1 MDETK
6 SHRIL
11 VIEDEPHTRK
21 ALCSMLVQDG
31 YVALEATTGSEGVAQ
46 CISSPPEVVLLD
58 LGLPD
63 VDGNDVT
70 RQIRD
75 FSDVP
80 IIVVSARSRE
90 SDQIA
95 ALDQGANDYV
105 TKPFRDGELLARIR
119 VAIRSLSRPKEL
131 SEPFSVGDLRVDPGQ
146 RRVFVGDTEVNLTP
160 TEYKLLLAMVRQ
172 AGKVVTH
179 EQLLREVW
187 GPGYL
192 REVQYVRVYMKQLR
206 YKLEK
211 EPAQPKYLLTVPGV
225 GYRLRVED

>member
-6 SHRIL
+6 SRRIL

-31 YVALEATTGSEGVAQ
+31 YEALEAGTGTDGIAQ
-46 CISSPPEVVLLD
+46 CISSRPDVVLLD

-63 VDGNDVT
+63 IDGIDVT

-75 FSDVP
+75 VSEVP

-90 SDQIA
+90 ADQIT
-95 ALDQGANDYV
+95 ALDRGANDYV

-119 VAIRSLSRPKEL
+119 VAIRSLGRPKEI
-131 SEPFSVGDLRVDPGQ
+131 SEPFVVGDLRVDPAQ
-146 RRVFVGDTEVNLTP
+146 RRVLVGDVEVNLTP

-225 GYRLRVED
+225 GYRLKVDA